1 MKLNLKDKI
10 AHLKKE
16 RNAIILAHYY
26 QRPEI
31 QDIADA
37 VGDSYYLSK
46 VAKDCSE
53 STILFCGVKFMAE
66 SAKILSPHKT
76 VLLPV
81 FDAGC
86 PMADMICKKDVLD
99 LKKDHPNAKVI
110 CYINSSAE
118 VKSVSDVCCT
128 SSNAINI
135 IKNLPENK
143 IIFIPDKNLGEYVQS
158 QVPDKEIILWNG
170 FCITHHKVRLGEIK
184 KVKSLH
190 TDIKVL
196 CHGECEK
203 EIRHASDF
211 VGSTGDIIKF
221 ATESNNT
228 KFLIVTE
235 EGILHQLKIKNPEK
249 QFYFP
254 GEGMTCINMKKTSL
268 KNVYD
273 SLLNLNYKIEL
284 DKNLRLEA
292 YDALINM
299 HTLGDR

>member
-1 MKLNLKDKI
+1 MKTNLKTKI
-10 AHLKKE
+10 NHLKKE

-26 QRPEI
+26 QRPEV

-46 VAKDCSE
+46 IAKNCSE

-66 SAKILSPHKT
+66 SAKILSPNKT

-81 FDAGC
+81 IEAGC
-86 PMADMICKKDVLD
+86 PMADMISKKDVLN
-99 LKKDHPNAKVI
+99 LRKTHPDANVV
-110 CYINSSAE
+110 CYINSSAD

-135 IKNLPENK
+135 IKNLPDKK
-143 IIFIPDKNLGEYVQS
+143 IIFIPDKNLGEYIQS
-158 QVPDKEIILWNG
+158 QIPDKEIILWKG
-170 FCITHHKVRLGEIK
+170 FCITHKKVELEEIK
-184 KVKSLH
+184 KIKSLH
-190 TDIKVL
+190 TNIKVL

-203 EIRHASDF
+203 EIRNASDF
-211 VGSTGDIIKF
+211 IGSTGDIIKF
-221 ATESNNT
+221 ATKSNDK

-235 EGILHQLKIKNPEK
+235 EGVLHQLKIKNPEK
-249 QFYFP
+249 NFYSP
-254 GEGMTCINMKKTSL
+254 SERMECINMKKISL

-284 DKNLRLEA
+284 DENLRLNA
-292 YDALINM
+292 YNALINM
-299 HTLGDR
+299 HNLGGK

>member
-1 MKLNLKDKI
+1 M
-10 AHLKKE
+10 E
-16 RNAIILAHYY
+16 
-26 QRPEI
+26 
-31 QDIADA
+31 
-37 VGDSYYLSK
+37 
-46 VAKDCSE
+46 
-53 STILFCGVKFMAE
+53 
-66 SAKILSPHKT
+66 
-76 VLLPV
+76 
-81 FDAGC
+81 
-86 PMADMICKKDVLD
+86 
-99 LKKDHPNAKVI
+99 
-110 CYINSSAE
+110 
-118 VKSVSDVCCT
+118 
-128 SSNAINI
+128 
-135 IKNLPENK
+135 
-143 IIFIPDKNLGEYVQS
+143 
-158 QVPDKEIILWNG
+158 W

-184 KVKSLH
+184 KVKRLH

-221 ATESNNT
+221 ATESNNK

-284 DKNLRLEA
+284 DKNLRLKA

-299 HTLGDR
+299 HTLGGR

>member
-1 MKLNLKDKI
+1 MKTNLKDKI

-26 QRPEI
+26 QKPEI
-31 QDIADA
+31 QDIADS

-46 VAKDCSE
+46 IAKDCSE

-66 SAKILSPHKT
+66 SAKILSPNKT
-76 VLLPV
+76 ILLPV

-86 PMADMICKKDVLD
+86 PMADMISKKDVLN
-99 LKKDHPNAKVI
+99 LRKNHPNAKVV

-135 IKNLPENK
+135 IKNLPEKK
-143 IIFIPDKNLGEYVQS
+143 IIFIPDKNDL
-158 QVPDKEIILWNG
+158 
-170 FCITHHKVRLGEIK
+170 
-184 KVKSLH
+184 
-190 TDIKVL
+190 
-196 CHGECEK
+196 
-203 EIRHASDF
+203 

-221 ATESNNT
+221 ATKSNDK

-254 GEGMTCINMKKTSL
+254 GKGMNCINMKKTSL

-273 SLLNLNYKIEL
+273 SFLNLNYKIEL
-284 DKNLRLEA
+284 DESLRLKA

-299 HTLGDR
+299 HTLGGK